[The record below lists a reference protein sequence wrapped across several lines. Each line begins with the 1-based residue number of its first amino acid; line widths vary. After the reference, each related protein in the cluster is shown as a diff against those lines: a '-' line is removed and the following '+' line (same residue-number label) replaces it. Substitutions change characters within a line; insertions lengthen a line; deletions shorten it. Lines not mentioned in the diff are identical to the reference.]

1 MARIRANNASGG
13 GGGGE
18 ASGIIE
24 KRTNNQA
31 FTINTGLSQVK
42 RFYFKGIINDT
53 STYGIVCVYDVTG
66 DSGSDTT
73 QMSAAANNANATVT
87 SAGAYVQTKNAF
99 PSSNTMVPVIT
110 NISGGYV
117 TFQPGTSGSWYTISG
132 SWYAY
137 DH

>member
-1 MARIRANNASGG
+1 MARIRANMATGG

-24 KRTNNQA
+24 KRTSNQS

-42 RFYFKGIINDT
+42 RFYFKGIINDN
-53 STYGIVCVYDVTG
+53 SAYGIVCVYDVTG

-73 QMSAAANNANATVT
+73 QMSAAANNSSATVT
-87 SAGAYVQTKNAF
+87 STNGYVQTKNAF
-99 PSSNTMVPVIT
+99 PSSNTTVPVIT
-110 NISGGYV
+110 NISGGDV